1 MTDAAEFAGILERAL
16 LRRLLEPAHVV
27 TCPVPANTTQ
37 ADLDEARG
45 ITRQRLCETGQADL
59 SSSSTMRLH
68 KGIKQCR
75 KTKTKPL
82 FSRI

>member
-45 ITRQRLCETGQADL
+45 ITRQRL
-59 SSSSTMRLH
+59 SRPV
-68 KGIKQCR
+68 
-75 KTKTKPL
+75 KPTCPAAQRCD
-82 FSRI
+82 SIRE